1 MHRMKSSAVCTKRD
15 QHLRGEGAKIT
26 YFFDAGLFLRRFCT
40 ILGTSLHSARYA
52 CSIEGTSDDVI
63 SYTREVLNSS
73 ASDEYHAV
81 FLEVV
86 ADTRN
91 IRSNFH
97 AVCQTDSG
105 NLSKSRVRLLRCY
118 CLNRC
123 AHASLL
129 WRLRVCR
136 NSLKGINTS

>member
-1 MHRMKSSAVCTKRD
+1 MHRMKSSAACTKRD

-26 YFFDAGLFLRRFCT
+26 YFFDAGFFLRRFCT

-63 SYTREVLNSS
+63 PYTREVLDSS

-91 IRSNFH
+91 IRID
-97 AVCQTDSG
+97 VYKIQVQIQ
-105 NLSKSRVRLLRCY
+105 LSSVPP
-118 CLNRC
+118 
-123 AHASLL
+123 
-129 WRLRVCR
+129 
-136 NSLKGINTS
+136 